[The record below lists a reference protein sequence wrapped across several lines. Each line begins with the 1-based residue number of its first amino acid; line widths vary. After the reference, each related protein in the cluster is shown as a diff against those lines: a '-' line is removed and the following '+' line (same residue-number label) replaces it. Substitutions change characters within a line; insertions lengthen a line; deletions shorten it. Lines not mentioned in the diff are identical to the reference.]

1 MAQPNT
7 AMIRGAVGVRSV
19 YLAAK
24 LDEKLVGK
32 FFHMEGQFLLD
43 RDGRH
48 VTKRALADVMCY
60 MAGQYKK
67 TLTLADVELGLLV
80 AAKEYGQDD
89 GHNIENV
96 TEPKSEVEPK
106 AFLDEEPDEDA
117 VVSMEIANEEDDIFT
132 EDFISD
138 EPIKPRRR
146 GRPGV
151 KPDDAMI
158 AAILSGENKLQPDD
172 IGISTFDLAIRYY
185 DWIGNDL
192 AVAESGDQL
201 NHKVKLAI
209 GSTMKALGWKK
220 RMRKGEWGWHPTE
233 EFTFGI
239 SEAPLI
245 DPDDVVLRKRDQL
258 VEDPEEPEEPVNVVD
273 ELPRLSEKTDK
284 VMEADDIPWP
294 DFTEEFD
301 DGSELQPK
309 TEQAFVKVVDV
320 ENGIEDVVEME
331 IFVDKTMTFVMHDG
345 QKRMLEWDGN
355 EDIWTYHVEKEAI

>member
-7 AMIRGAVGVRSV
+7 AKIRGAIGVRSV

-48 VTKRALADVMCY
+48 VTKRTLADVMCY

-67 TLTLADVELGLLV
+67 TLTLDEVELGLLC
-80 AAKEYGQDD
+80 AAKEYGEDE

-106 AFLDEEPDEDA
+106 AFLEEEPDDDA
-117 VVSMEIANEEDDIFT
+117 VVSMEIANEDDDIFT

-138 EPIKPRRR
+138 EPTKPRRR

-158 AAILSGENKLQPDD
+158 EAMLSGKNNLGPKDV
-172 IGISTFDLAIRYY
+172 GVSTFDLAVRYY

-220 RMRKGEWGWHPTE
+220 RMRKGQWGWHPTE

-258 VEDPEEPEEPVNVVD
+258 VDDPEEPEDIVSVVD
-273 ELPRLSEKTDK
+273 DLPRLSEKTDN
-284 VMEADDIPWP
+284 VIGADDIPWP
-294 DFTEEFD
+294 DFTEEFN
-301 DGSELQPK
+301 DGSELKPK
-309 TEQAFVKVVDV
+309 IEHSFVKIVDLEDGT
-320 ENGIEDVVEME
+320 ENVIEME
-331 IFVDKTMTFVMHDG
+331 IFVDKTMTFVMHNG